1 MRIINVPTKRGLVLR
16 SVMYEAQSA
25 DTIMILMT
33 GICSNIFNNQLLQST
48 GELLRKNGISYI
60 VGQAIDAF
68 SVLHFSNT
76 VTKAQE
82 LKGVALDDFSVI
94 NEDIQAYID
103 YAKSLGYKN
112 IILGGHS
119 LGSNRIIHY
128 LSQNPDSAVKQF
140 VISGP
145 VDFADML
152 NVMTKPEQFEIAQK
166 LVNEGRG
173 EEILPFLFG
182 GFSPM
187 SANTMINN
195 WYNNKI
201 YKNCPFISGDG
212 ETNSLSKIKIKGLIL
227 IGEKDSCAGSN
238 PFEFASKINN
248 CMQQDNTIVILEG
261 AGHIFYNKHNE
272 YAQTVL
278 EFIKKEINYGK
289 ECISNIV
296 NT

>member
-1 MRIINVPTKRGLVLR
+1 
-16 SVMYEAQSA
+16 MYEAENA

-48 GELLRKNGISYI
+48 GELLSANGISYI
-60 VGQAIDAF
+60 VGQAMDAF
-68 SVLHFSNT
+68 SVLHFSNI
-76 VTKAQE
+76 VTKTQE

-94 NEDIQAYID
+94 NEDIEAYVD

-128 LSQNPDSAVKQF
+128 LAQNPDAAVKQF

-145 VDFADML
+145 VDFTDML
-152 NVMTKPEQFEIAQK
+152 NVMTTNEQFELAQNF
-166 LVNEGRG
+166 VREGRG
-173 EEILPFLFG
+173 DEILPFLFG

-195 WYNNKI
+195 WQNNKI
-201 YKNCPFISGDG
+201 YKNCPFVSGDG
-212 ETNSLSKIKIKGLIL
+212 ETDSLSKITINGMIL

-238 PFEFASKINN
+238 PFEFASKINSCTQSSAEN
-248 CMQQDNTIVILEG
+248 KIVILEG

-272 YAQTVL
+272 YAQEVL
-278 EFIKKEINYGK
+278 KFIKRR
-289 ECISNIV
+289 
-296 NT
+296 

>member
-1 MRIINVPTKRGLVLR
+1 MRIINVPTIRGLVLR
-16 SVMYEAQSA
+16 SVMYEAQNT

-48 GELLRKNGISYI
+48 GEVLSENGISYV
-60 VGQAIDAF
+60 VGQAMDAF
-68 SVLHFSNT
+68 SVLHFSNIA
-76 VTKAQE
+76 TKTQE

-94 NEDIQAYID
+94 NDDIQSYID

-119 LGSNRIIHY
+119 LGSNRVIHY
-128 LSQNPDSAVKQF
+128 LAQNPDSVVKQF

-145 VDFADML
+145 VDFTDML
-152 NVMTKPEQFEIAQK
+152 NVMTTSEQFELAQK
-166 LVNEGRG
+166 LVDEGRG
-173 EEILPFLFG
+173 DEILPFLFG

-195 WYNNKI
+195 WADNKI

-212 ETNSLSKIKIKGLIL
+212 ETDSLSKIKIPGMIL
-227 IGEKDSCAGSN
+227 IGEKDSCAGEN

-248 CMQQDNTIVILEG
+248 CMQSRDENKIVILEG

-272 YAQTVL
+272 YAQEVL
-278 EFIKKEINYGK
+278 RFIKSRELIN
-289 ECISNIV
+289 V
-296 NT
+296 